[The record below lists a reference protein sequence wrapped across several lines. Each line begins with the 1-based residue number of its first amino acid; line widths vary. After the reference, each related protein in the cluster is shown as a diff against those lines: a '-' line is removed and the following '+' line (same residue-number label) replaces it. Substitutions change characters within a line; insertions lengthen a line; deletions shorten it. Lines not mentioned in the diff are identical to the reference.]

1 MKIQI
6 SNFYNLSIILFILS
20 GCQELRDLNIG
31 DQILLDIIETKEINI
46 ITEKIKTENLDTTSV
61 EPEKKYGLKTK
72 NNLQVNYSY
81 LSRFKIKI
89 GSLIYLRFDTE
100 DKKIKNI
107 LLNNYRKP
115 NFKVNFNISKTLYA
129 LALQKKHLYYKDSF
143 FQSLIS
149 NNSVL
154 FNIKVLNS
162 ITYSE
167 LINLL
172 SDPDYIRKQSQILT
186 LQYRLNECV
195 VDFYFKE
202 NTETLI
208 LYDMRER
215 RYGGSFFKEDCIL
228 ELNLRLIHNS

>member
-1 MKIQI
+1 LKIQI

-61 EPEKKYGLKTK
+61 EPEKKDSLKTK
-72 NNLQVNYSY
+72 NNLQVDYSY

-115 NFKVNFNISKTLYA
+115 KFKVNFNISKTLYA

-195 VDFYFKE
+195 IDFYFKE

-215 RYGGSFFKEDCIL
+215 RYGESFFKEDCIL

>member
-61 EPEKKYGLKTK
+61 EPEKKDSLKTK
-72 NNLQVNYSY
+72 NNLQVDYSY

-100 DKKIKNI
+100 DKKIKKI
-107 LLNNYRKP
+107 LSNNYRKP
-115 NFKVNFNISKTLYA
+115 KFKVNFNISKTLYA

-149 NNSVL
+149 NNSLL
-154 FNIKVLNS
+154 FDNKTLNS
-162 ITYSE
+162 IKYSE

-172 SDPDYIRKQSQILT
+172 SDPDYIRKQGQILT
-186 LQYRLNECV
+186 LQYRFNECI

-215 RYGGSFFKEDCIL
+215 RYSGSFFKEDCIL

>member
-61 EPEKKYGLKTK
+61 EPEKKDSLKTK
-72 NNLQVNYSY
+72 NNLQVDYSY

-115 NFKVNFNISKTLYA
+115 KFKVNFNISKTLYA